1 MASCKFQGGKF
12 KGAIEAKAHMRHND
26 ISKERRMAAKKKN
39 KHIDLEKTKDN
50 FSILGLSY
58 EECCARYDD
67 RIAYLDGHGN
77 TNRRRDRV
85 SLVSI
90 EIPAPA
96 DLPEC
101 QYKRWFSRVSEIVVG
116 FFGGA
121 ENMIQDAIHLDER
134 HQYIGPGSKEKVWSR
149 AHGHFC
155 GVPEINGRLN
165 AKRLTSRA
173 NIKKLN
179 REVDEMTKREFRCIF
194 MTGEKKKSF
203 YTVEGLKEMSAHAE
217 YEMELAEQK
226 EELEKER
233 EQLRAHRE
241 ALERREHEIEEKEE
255 NTRKIRGEAEEAYRD
270 AVRLEQEARE
280 RMQAAEDA
288 DQPQE
293 EKTRGRELPWEYEM
307 LWQKMERERLG
318 LPEPD
323 MKQVLEELRHRRTPG
338 GSKEVDTDREAQAEE
353 GYRVPFEFLGLIPSA
368 PSDGDEMGF

>member
-1 MASCKFQGGKF
+1 
-12 KGAIEAKAHMRHND
+12 
-26 ISKERRMAAKKKN
+26 
-39 KHIDLEKTKDN
+39 
-50 FSILGLSY
+50 
-58 EECCARYDD
+58 
-67 RIAYLDGHGN
+67 
-77 TNRRRDRV
+77 
-85 SLVSI
+85 
-90 EIPAPA
+90 
-96 DLPEC
+96 
-101 QYKRWFSRVSEIVVG
+101 
-116 FFGGA
+116 
-121 ENMIQDAIHLDER
+121 
-134 HQYIGPGSKEKVWSR
+134 
-149 AHGHFC
+149 
-155 GVPEINGRLN
+155 
-165 AKRLTSRA
+165 
-173 NIKKLN
+173 
-179 REVDEMTKREFRCIF
+179 
-194 MTGEKKKSF
+194 
-203 YTVEGLKEMSAHAE
+203 MSAHAE